1 MLELRWG
8 RTSFVVAT
16 GYVLL
21 VDKGCVVVQ
30 DCPGK
35 LLSGDGLKAATE
47 ALDRIRLTVSS
58 QSIEAKGARLR
69 VSVTFGVAEYVAG
82 ERPEDLIARADA
94 AMYKGKAAGRDVVVA
109 AEPPLTGL

>member
-35 LLSGDGLKAATE
+35 LLSGDGLAS
-47 ALDRIRLTVSS
+47 D
-58 QSIEAKGARLR
+58 
-69 VSVTFGVAEYVAG
+69 
-82 ERPEDLIARADA
+82 
-94 AMYKGKAAGRDVVVA
+94 
-109 AEPPLTGL
+109 